1 MNRVVSLLRRTLP
14 RRAGSEGQSFL
25 AKWAVLGTVIG
36 VVAGLGAALF
46 FFALEKATQLFLVG
60 LAGYQP
66 PLPAGEGGIGS
77 PLTTVTPWLVP
88 FVISAGGLV
97 SGLIVARLAPEAEGH
112 GTDAAIR
119 AIHRDAGRVRRR
131 IPLVKLVASAIT
143 IGTGGSG
150 GREGPAAQIS
160 AGFGSALA
168 DWLRLSAQDRRIAV
182 AAGMGAGIGA
192 IFRAPLGGALMAA
205 EILYL
210 GDLETDVLIPGLIS
224 SIVGY
229 SVFGAFY
236 GFDPIFG
243 AQPHIALESPL
254 QLPYYALLGIAC
266 GLVGIVYA
274 KVFYGV
280 SGVFQRLRWP
290 AWLKPAVGGLAVGLL
305 ALAVPQVLHTGYGW
319 VQLGMSTQVLELPL
333 LLVLA
338 LPFAKILATGLS
350 IGSGGSGG
358 IFGPGMVIGGLL
370 GAAFWRLGHGVL
382 PQLPAEPAPLV
393 IVGMMALFGGIAH
406 APLAMML
413 MVAEM
418 TGNLSLLAP
427 AMIAV
432 ALSTALV
439 GERTI
444 YRAQLPNRA
453 ASPAHR
459 VRLAFPLLSALT
471 VRDAMRDAV
480 VVPEGASIQQAL
492 EAGGEDGAVVARAG
506 APIGIVTPATLLEAP
521 SGAALSSALKTC
533 RALPADLPLDE
544 ALQSLDDE
552 GLPWL
557 PVVEDGRVVGRVG
570 MRGIVR
576 TYKATL
582 GRGVRR
588 VTDLPPETGLLEAT
602 VKPTSPLAGL
612 SLAQARLPPS
622 TLVVSLVREGAV
634 TYPRGDTVIQPGDR
648 LTVLTAAGS
657 EDLVQRYLVG
667 D

>member
-1 MNRVVSLLRRTLP
+1 MSRLLALLRRSLP
-14 RRAGSEGQSFL
+14 RRDGSEGQSFL
-25 AKWAVLGTVIG
+25 AKWALLGTLIG
-36 VVAGLGAALF
+36 LVSGLGAALF
-46 FFALEKATQLFLVG
+46 FYALETATDLFLVR

-66 PLPAGEGGIGS
+66 PLPLGEGGAAVPPAAS
-77 PLTTVTPWLVP
+77 VPWLVP
-88 FVISAGGLV
+88 LVVAAGGLV

-119 AIHRDAGRVRRR
+119 AVHRDAGRVRRR
-131 IPLVKLVASAIT
+131 VPLVKLVASAIT

-182 AAGMGAGIGA
+182 SAGMGAGIGA

-210 GDLETDVLIPGLIS
+210 HDLETDAIIPGLIA

-229 SVFGAFY
+229 SVFGAIH
-236 GFDPIFG
+236 GFEPIFG
-243 AQPHIALESPL
+243 AQPQIALDSPL
-254 QLPYYALLGIAC
+254 QLPYYALLGLAC

-274 KVFYGV
+274 KTFYGV
-280 SGVFQRLRWP
+280 SALFGRLRWP

-305 ALAVPQVLHTGYGW
+305 GLVLPQALHTGYGW
-319 VQLGMSTQVLELPL
+319 VQLGMSSAVLDLPL
-333 LLVLA
+333 LVVLVV
-338 LPFAKILATGLS
+338 PFAKVLATALS

-382 PQLPAEPAPLV
+382 PHLPDQPAPFV

-432 ALSTALV
+432 ALATALV

-453 ASPAHR
+453 SSPAHR
-459 VRLAFPLLSALT
+459 VRMAFPLLSSLT
-471 VRDAMRDAV
+471 VRDAMRPAAAVAEDASV
-480 VVPEGASIQQAL
+480 EDARLA
-492 EAGGEDGAVVARAG
+492 AGEDGAVVLRG
-506 APIGIVTPATLLEAP
+506 GSPVGTVAP
-521 SGAALSSALKTC
+521 AALAAAPAEASVAEVMRPCGAL
-533 RALPADLPLDE
+533 AADLPLDE
-544 ALQSLDDE
+544 ALQALDDA

-557 PVVEDGRVVGRVG
+557 PVVEDGRLVGRVG
-570 MRGIVR
+570 TRGIVR

-582 GRGVRR
+582 GRGVHR
-588 VTDLPPETGLLEAT
+588 VSALPPETALLEAT
-602 VKPTSPLAGL
+602 VSAASPVAGR
-612 SLAQARLPPS
+612 SLAEARLPAA
-622 TLVVSLVREGAV
+622 TLVVSLVRDGAV
-634 TYPRGDTVIQPGDR
+634 TYPKGDTVVAAGDR
-648 LTVLTAAGS
+648 LTVLTAAGA
-657 EDLVQRYLVG
+657 EDEVKRYLLG
-667 D
+667 E